1 MGFHAT
7 EQVKFDKADP
17 EIFTYVEPE
26 DLQKFGLIPE
36 LIGRLPVISGLHE
49 LSIDSLMQIL
59 TEPKNAITKQYK
71 RLFQMEGIELEFEDD
86 ALKAIVDRAQA
97 RKTGA
102 RGLRSI
108 IEKSMLEIM
117 FTLPSL

>member
-1 MGFHAT
+1 
-7 EQVKFDKADP
+7 
-17 EIFTYVEPE
+17 
-26 DLQKFGLIPE
+26 
-36 LIGRLPVISGLHE
+36 
-49 LSIDSLMQIL
+49 MQIL

-117 FTLPSL
+117 FTLPSLTNIERCIITKQTIEDLAPPIYVKRKVSA